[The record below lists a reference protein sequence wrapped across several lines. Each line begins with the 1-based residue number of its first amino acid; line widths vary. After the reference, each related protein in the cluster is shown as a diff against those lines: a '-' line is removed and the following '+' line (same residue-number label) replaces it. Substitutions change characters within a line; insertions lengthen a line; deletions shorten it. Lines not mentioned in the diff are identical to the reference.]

1 MWSFQRQSTPNLPSA
16 PPCHLFFFL
25 VFQAKIS
32 SSGYFLRGDSKFE
45 TGDGKRPLDVNL
57 CTITLSSYTSE
68 QWVISYQWQRCP
80 AEQAICIW
88 HWSKQNIARLTQV
101 KNGGREVW
109 HFHNIHTVHWQQ
121 VVLLINIFIK
131 KLMKVKNTSTH
142 ELADCMFP

>member
-109 HFHNIHTVHWQQ
+109 HTIFRTYIPFTGSKLCSW
-121 VVLLINIFIK
+121 LIF
-131 KLMKVKNTSTH
+131 S
-142 ELADCMFP
+142 